1 MPHMRLFHAIPET
14 RPDTPALDLIQA
26 PQDLRELDWTKL
38 RQVADDM
45 RAYLL
50 HSVGLSGGHF
60 GAGLGVV
67 ELTVAL
73 HYCFDTPFDQ
83 LVWDVGHQAY
93 PHKILTGRR
102 ERLPTIRKEGGLA
115 AFPDR
120 KESPYDTFGVGHSS
134 TSISAALGMALDA
147 RLTGS
152 RRRHVAVI
160 GDGALTAGLAF
171 EALNH
176 AASENADLLVI
187 LNDNDM
193 SISRNVGGIRDYLAK
208 LLSSKAYTR
217 SRDEARRLLEPL
229 PPLAQFAKQTEEH
242 IKGMMSPAT
251 LFEEIGFN
259 YIGPIDGHDMSSLVT
274 TLQNMRDLKGPQ
286 FLHVVTQKG
295 CGFVPAEHDPIG
307 YHAISKL
314 AAKTEANAPKGL
326 TYSNVFGQWICDLAS
341 EDARVVAITPAMRE
355 GSDLVAFSERF
366 ANRYFDVAI
375 AEQHAVCLAAGM
387 ATQSLKPVV
396 AIYSTFLQ
404 RAYDQVIHDVCV
416 QGLDVTFAIDRA
428 GLVGE
433 DGPTHAGVYDIAF
446 LRTLPGM
453 VIACP
458 SDEAEC
464 RRLLST
470 CYAHPGPSAV
480 RYPRGQGPGTPV
492 PTDLD
497 PVPLGRAIQRRTGDG
512 QVVILAFGSRVAA
525 SLEAADVINATVWDM
540 RFVKPLDAEV
550 LAAST
555 SAALIV
561 TVEEHQR
568 QGGAGSAVGEWFADH
583 GYSVPLLALALPDRF
598 EAHGKHESMLAR
610 VGLDAAGIRGAIED
624 RLKQRIPAD

>member
-1 MPHMRLFHAIPET
+1 MPSMKLFHTIPGE
-14 RPDTPALDLIQA
+14 RPSIPLLEGINS
-26 PQDLRELDWTKL
+26 PNDLRSFHRDQL
-38 RQVADDM
+38 RQVADEV
-45 RAYLL
+45 REYLL
-50 HSVGLSGGHF
+50 YSVGISGGHF

-73 HYCFDTPFDQ
+73 HFCLDTPFDQ

-93 PHKILTGRR
+93 PHKVLTGRR
-102 ERLPTIRKEGGLA
+102 EQLTTIRKEGGLA

-147 RLTGS
+147 KINQS

-176 AASENADLLVI
+176 AASEKANLLVI

-217 SRDEARRLLEPL
+217 SRDEARKLLEPL
-229 PPLAQFAKQTEEH
+229 PPLAQFAKKTEEH
-242 IKGMMSPAT
+242 LKGMVSPAT

-259 YIGPIDGHDMSSLVT
+259 YIGPIDGHDITGLVT
-274 TLQNMRDLKGPQ
+274 TLQNMKDLSGPQ

-295 CGFVPAEHDPIG
+295 CGFVPAEDDPIK
-307 YHAISKL
+307 YHAIGKL
-314 AAKTEANAPKGL
+314 KAKSDSEATPKP
-326 TYSNVFGQWICDLAS
+326 TYSNIFGQWLCDMAEQDSRL
-341 EDARVVAITPAMRE
+341 VGITPAMRE
-355 GSDLVAFSERF
+355 GSDLIEFSNRF
-366 ANRYFDVAI
+366 ADRYYDVAI
-375 AEQHAVCLAAGM
+375 AEQHAVCLGAGL
-387 ATQSLKPVV
+387 ATQTSKPVI

-433 DGPTHAGVYDIAF
+433 DGPTHAGVYDYAY
-446 LRTLPGM
+446 LRTLPEII
-453 VIACP
+453 IAAP
-458 SDEAEC
+458 SSEAEC
-464 RRLLST
+464 RLLLST
-470 CYAHPGPSAV
+470 CYQHPGPAAV
-480 RYPRGQGPGTPV
+480 RYPRGQGPGELPDGSLNTV
-492 PTDLD
+492 D
-497 PVPLGRAIQRRTGDG
+497 VGKAVVRREG
-512 QVVILAFGSRVAA
+512 QSGIVILGFGSRVFAA
-525 SLEAADVINATVWDM
+525 LEAADTLDATVIDM
-540 RFVKPLDAEV
+540 RWVKPLDEDTLRQHAD
-550 LAAST
+550 AK
-555 SAALIV
+555 LIV

-568 QGGAGSAVGEWFADH
+568 MGGAGSAVGEFYVDQ
-583 GYSVPLLALALPDRF
+583 GLSVALLSLGLPDRF
-598 EAHGKHESMLAR
+598 EAHGKPEAMLER
-610 VGLDAAGIRGAIED
+610 VGLDARGITAAILE
-624 RLKQRIPAD
+624 RLS

>member
-1 MPHMRLFHAIPET
+1 MPQMRLFHAIPET
-14 RPDTPALDLIQA
+14 RPETPLLDRIQS
-26 PQDLRELDWTKL
+26 PQDLRELDRSAL
-38 RQVADDM
+38 RQVADEV

-73 HYCFDTPFDQ
+73 HYCLDTPFDQ
-83 LVWDVGHQAY
+83 LVWDVGRQAY
-93 PHKILTGRR
+93 PHKMLTGRR
-102 ERLPTIRKEGGLA
+102 DRLPTIRREGGLA

-134 TSISAALGMALDA
+134 TSISAALGMALEA

-176 AASENADLLVI
+176 AASEQADLLVV

-229 PPLAQFAKQTEEH
+229 PPLAQFAKKTEEH
-242 IKGMMSPAT
+242 LKGMMSPAT

-259 YIGPIDGHDMSSLVT
+259 YIGPIDGHDLSSLIT
-274 TLQNMRDLKGPQ
+274 TLHNMRDLKGPQ

-307 YHAISKL
+307 YHAIGKL
-314 AAKTEANAPKGL
+314 VAKTETPPPKGP
-326 TYSNVFGQWICDLAS
+326 TYSNVFGQWICDLAAQ
-341 EDARVVAITPAMRE
+341 DTRAVAITPAMRE
-355 GSDLVAFSERF
+355 GSDLIAFSDQFPE
-366 ANRYFDVAI
+366 RYFDVAI

-446 LRTLPGM
+446 LRTLPNM

-464 RRLLST
+464 RQLLST

-480 RYPRGQGPGTPV
+480 RYPRGQGPGAPI
-492 PTDLD
+492 PDDLAS
-497 PVPLGRAIQRRTGDG
+497 VPLGRAIKRRSGDG
-512 QVVILAFGSRVAA
+512 RVIILAFGSRVTA
-525 SLEAADVINATVWDM
+525 SLEAAETCDATVWDM

-550 LAAST
+550 LTEAAD
-555 SAALIV
+555 AALVV

-568 QGGAGSAVGEWFADH
+568 AGGAGSAVGEWYADH
-583 GYSVPLLALALPDRF
+583 GKRVPLLTLALPDRF
-598 EAHGKHESMLAR
+598 EAHSKHDAMLAR
-610 VGLDAAGIRGAIED
+610 VGLDADGIARAIRE
-624 RLKQRIPAD
+624 RLR